1 MNSIDHLKVTA
12 INLQHFHPL
21 LSQGIPTYATA
32 ITEQPLKDTSAPNTS
47 QHLGHQPI
55 GDTSAPYTS
64 QHLGDQPIGDTGVG
78 EYNDVVWEVEQLVEQ
93 RRKCNNS
100 RL

>member
-1 MNSIDHLKVTA
+1 M
-12 INLQHFHPL
+12 
-21 LSQGIPTYATA
+21 ATA
-32 ITEQPLKDTSAPNTS
+32 ITEQPLKSPSAPNTS
-47 QHLGHQPI
+47 QHLGNQPI

-64 QHLGDQPIGDTGVG
+64 QHLGDQPIGDTGVS

>member
-1 MNSIDHLKVTA
+1 MNYIDHLKVTA
-12 INLQHFHPL
+12 INLQHFHTL

-32 ITEQPLKDTSAPNTS
+32 TAITQRPLKVPSAPNTS
-47 QHLGHQPI
+47 QHLGHQPS

-78 EYNDVVWEVEQLVEQ
+78 EYNDVVWEVAQH
-93 RRKCNNS
+93 
-100 RL
+100 